1 MTPPPAWMTAL
12 AEKAAQ
18 EPAPSSWIT
27 ATALPELV
35 VGGQVLAAPEIK
47 GLLVAMTEL
56 AGVVL
61 KGNRGLEP
69 GFTPPAWVGLFKNDV
84 VEVTRDRFVD
94 TLQERFHAADR
105 PSKDR
110 WVYGAVALLGGDR
123 CAVRIG
129 ALVRRMAED
138 LNRTGANLGLDM
150 LKAIGTDTA
159 IMQLDMLTRK
169 VRRNSVRARALFSM
183 NEIAAK
189 RKLTL
194 DELADRIVPDCGLD
208 EKGLCVFDF
217 GSRQFHLV
225 ITKGLKPMIRD
236 ESGALRENLPA
247 PRSTDDPAKAA
258 EATAAWKLFKKMFK
272 DTLKLQ
278 SDRLE
283 LALVQGRWW
292 SFADFQRFIAHHP
305 VMGHIA
311 RALVW
316 GEFDAS
322 TNRLRRSFRI
332 AEDHTLCD
340 EHDHILHDLPQSVRI
355 VHPLHLHNDARCA
368 WGQIC
373 SDYGMLPPFDQLNR
387 SVYRPDSSEMES
399 TALERFRGRLVHPM
413 SLFSKLTK
421 LGWQRDDTGDGGFVS
436 QHHKL
441 HADGTL
447 AVLRYGPGIP
457 IFAPADADPQEIEC
471 CAFVQAGDPA
481 PSCHDTVK
489 AVTLS
494 EVPAIVFSE
503 CVRDLVLLTG
513 HHE

>member
-1 MTPPPAWMTAL
+1 MNPPPAWIAAL

-27 ATALPELV
+27 ASALPELV

-47 GLLVAMTEL
+47 GLLAAMTEL

-69 GFTPPAWVGLFKNDV
+69 SFVPPAWVELFKHDV

-94 TLQERFHAADR
+94 MLQERFHAADR

-110 WVYGAVALLGGDR
+110 WVYGAVASLGGDR

-194 DELADRIVPDCGLD
+194 DELADRIVPDCGLN
-208 EKGLCVFDF
+208 EKGSCVFDF
-217 GSRQFHLV
+217 GPRQFHLM
-225 ITKGLKPMIRD
+225 IGKGLKPMIRD

-247 PRSTDDPAKAA
+247 PRSSDDPAKAA
-258 EATAAWKLFKKMFK
+258 EATAAWKLLKKMFK

-283 LALVQGRWW
+283 LALVQGRCWP
-292 SFADFQRFIAHHP
+292 FADFQRFIADHP
-305 VMGHIA
+305 VMQHLA

-322 TNRLRRSFRI
+322 NTLRRSFRI
-332 AEDHTLCD
+332 AEDNTLCD
-340 EHDHILHDLPQSVRI
+340 EHEHTLADLPHSVRI
-355 VHPLHLHNDARCA
+355 VHPLNLSDDSRSA

-387 SVYRPDSSEMES
+387 SVHLPDSTEVES
-399 TALERFRGRLVHPM
+399 TSLERFRGRLVHPM

-421 LGWQRDDTGDGGFVS
+421 LGWQMDDAGDGGYVS

-457 IFAPADADPQEIEC
+457 IFAAADAEPQGIEF
-471 CAFVQAGDPA
+471 CAFVHAGDAA
-481 PSCHDTVK
+481 PSCHDTII
-489 AVTLS
+489 AMALS
-494 EVPAIVFSE
+494 QVPAIVFSE
-503 CVRDLVLLTG
+503 CVRDLTLLTI